1 MTAGSAI
8 LIVAIVTG
16 LGLIG
21 SIFFVMYKIREISQ
35 QCFGTP
41 SLIEGLKR
49 QEMLEDET
57 PKSVSGMT
65 SVELPRIEKDF
76 PEFHWPEWKQR
87 CENQL
92 KGYLETLEHRDLSYL
107 GKASVSLKDQVRLK
121 IDEMEEKEIREEFDA
136 IQVHQTEISRYE
148 KDPGTCRIRVQS
160 AVEYLH
166 TRRTPDGK
174 KNIEQEKEQH
184 RFNMELVYIQ
194 DITKIRSGE
203 TAVGVSCPH
212 CGAPIAG
219 LGDRQCPYCGG
230 AVEPVNVRVWEL
242 HRIEE
247 V

>member
-1 MTAGSAI
+1 MTAGNAI

-21 SIFFVMYKIREISQ
+21 ALFFVMFKIRQISREF
-35 QCFGTP
+35 FGTS

-49 QEMLEDET
+49 QEALEDDT

-65 SVELPRIEKDF
+65 RVELPRIEKDF

-92 KGYLETLEHRDLSYL
+92 KGYLEALEHRDLSYL
-107 GKASVSLKDQVRLK
+107 GKVSVSLKDQVRLK
-121 IDEMEEKEIREEFDA
+121 IEEMEEKEIREEFDA
-136 IQVHQTEISRYE
+136 IHVHQT
-148 KDPGTCRIRVQS
+148 
-160 AVEYLH
+160 
-166 TRRTPDGK
+166 PDKK
-174 KNIEQEKEQH
+174 KNVEREKEQH
-184 RFNMELVYIQ
+184 RFNLELVYIQ
-194 DITKIRSGE
+194 DITKIRDGE
-203 TAVGVSCPH
+203 TAISVNCPN
-212 CGAPIAG
+212 CGAPVTD
-219 LGDRQCPYCGG
+219 LGERVCPYCGG

>member
-1 MTAGSAI
+1 MTAGNAI

-21 SIFFVMYKIREISQ
+21 ALFFVMYKIRQISREF
-35 QCFGTP
+35 FGTS

-49 QEMLEDET
+49 QEALEDDT

-65 SVELPRIEKDF
+65 RVELPRIEKDF
-76 PEFHWPEWKQR
+76 P
-87 CENQL
+87 
-92 KGYLETLEHRDLSYL
+92 
-107 GKASVSLKDQVRLK
+107 SLKDQVRLK
-121 IDEMEEKEIREEFDA
+121 IEEMEEKEIREEFDA
-136 IQVHQTEISRYE
+136 IHVHQTEISRYD
-148 KDPGTCRIRVQS
+148 KDPGKCRIRIQS
-160 AVEYLH
+160 SVEYLH
-166 TRRTPDGK
+166 TLKTPDKK
-174 KNIEQEKEQH
+174 KNVEREKEQH

-194 DITKIRSGE
+194 DITKIRDGE
-203 TAVGVSCPH
+203 TAIGVSCPH

-219 LGDRQCPYCGG
+219 LGDRVCPYCGG